1 MQAIEESKTT
11 WAEDESVEAAVLQQ
25 LLDLHPTRLTLA
37 ELIRELGG
45 EHAGFAER
53 DAIER
58 AVRQLVATGLLHEG
72 EGFLVPTRTALRFS
86 ELQDR

>member
-1 MQAIEESKTT
+1 MQAIKESKTT
-11 WAEDESVEAAVLQQ
+11 WAEDEHVEAAVLQR

-53 DAIER
+53 DSVER
-58 AVRQLVATGLLHEG
+58 AVRGLSAAGLLHEG
-72 EGFLVPTRTALRFS
+72 EGFIVPSRAALRFS
-86 ELQDR
+86 ELEER

>member
-1 MQAIEESKTT
+1 
-11 WAEDESVEAAVLQQ
+11 
-25 LLDLHPTRLTLA
+25 LA

-53 DAIER
+53 DSVER
-58 AVRQLVATGLLHEG
+58 AVRSLSATGLLHEG
-72 EGFLVPTRTALRFS
+72 DDLLAPTRAALRFS